1 MPVNPVTCDSI
12 LSSDLVRASLRRR
25 HRRARA
31 ANLFVSAGTALVLA
45 GLLAIPLY
53 LLTALASSHAAE
65 PIEWPRLGVLF
76 AGSLRA
82 TACAVAVALPLGIA
96 TAMFSAHF
104 CAPRLRAWLKPALE
118 VLDAIPTVVLGLIA
132 TASFAPWLKGHV
144 ASVLALVVVIPCLLL
159 AAGFA
164 FSAPSRRDGW
174 LPLWLLPLVIAA
186 TTLTIALG
194 STRGTTLL
202 VPSSPWNA
210 LLVGLALGVAAVPL
224 VFSVAEDALFLV
236 PRAHAQAAFALGA
249 TRWQAL
255 TTVVLPAAGSGL
267 LAAALL
273 GFMRCFG
280 ETMIVLMASGNTA
293 IAGFDPLAGLRSL
306 GADIALGMPDAAPA
320 GAAWRDLLIA
330 ALLLLAMNVLFGVVA
345 QFVRERL
352 RRKLSVESAA

>member
-1 MPVNPVTCDSI
+1 MPANPVTCDSI

-25 HRRARA
+25 RRRARA
-31 ANLFVSAGTALVLA
+31 ANLFVSGGTALVLA

-53 LLTALASSHAAE
+53 LLIALVFSQGTA
-65 PIEWPRLGVLF
+65 PIEWRRLGVLF

-82 TACAVAVALPLGIA
+82 SACAVAVALPLGIA

-118 VLDAIPTVVLGLIA
+118 ILDAIPTVVLGLIA
-132 TASFAPWLKGHV
+132 TASFAPWFKGHV
-144 ASVLALVVVIPCLLL
+144 ASVLMLVVAIPCLLL

-164 FSAPSRRDGW
+164 FGQPSRRDGW
-174 LPLWLLPLVIAA
+174 LPLWLLPAVVAA
-186 TTLTIALG
+186 TALTIAVG
-194 STRGTTLL
+194 SQATTSI

-280 ETMIVLMASGNTA
+280 ETMIALMASGNTA
-293 IAGFDPLAGLRSL
+293 IAGFDPLTGLRSL
-306 GADIALGMPDAAPA
+306 SADIALGMPDAAPNS
-320 GAAWRDLLIA
+320 AAWRDLLLA
-330 ALLLLAMNVLFGVVA
+330 ALLLLAVNVLLGVIA
-345 QFVRERL
+345 QWVRERL
-352 RRKLSVESAA
+352 RRRLSAESPP

>member
-25 HRRARA
+25 RRRARV
-31 ANLFVSAGTALVLA
+31 ANLFVGTGTVVVLI

-53 LLTALASSHAAE
+53 LLTALASSQAAA
-65 PIEWPRLGVLF
+65 PIGWSRLGVLF

-118 VLDAIPTVVLGLIA
+118 VLDAIPTVVLGLVA
-132 TASFAPWLKGHV
+132 AVSFAPWLKVHV
-144 ASVLALVVVIPCLLL
+144 ASVLALIVAVPCMVL

-164 FSAPSRRDGW
+164 FGAPSRRDGW
-174 LPLWLLPLVIAA
+174 LPLWLLPLLVAAVALVIALA
-186 TTLTIALG
+186 
-194 STRGTTLL
+194 STRAAPVL

-210 LLVGLALGVAAVPL
+210 LLIGLALGVAALPL

-267 LAAALL
+267 FAAALL

-320 GAAWRDLLIA
+320 SAAWRDLLIA
-330 ALLLLAMNVLFGVVA
+330 ALVLLALNVLFGATA
-345 QFVRERL
+345 QLVRERL
-352 RRKLSVESAA
+352 RRHLPAEPTA

>member
-1 MPVNPVTCDSI
+1 MPVNPVTCSSI

-25 HRRARA
+25 HRHARV
-31 ANLFVSAGTALVLA
+31 ANLLVGAGTLLVLV

-53 LLTALASSHAAE
+53 LLSALASSQAIA
-65 PIEWPRLGVLF
+65 PVEWGRLGVLF

-118 VLDAIPTVVLGLIA
+118 ILDAIPTVVLGLIA
-132 TASFAPWLKGHV
+132 AVSFAPWLKAHV
-144 ASVLALVVVIPCLLL
+144 ASLLALVVAMPCVLL
-159 AAGFA
+159 AGGFRFGA
-164 FSAPSRRDGW
+164 SSRRDGW
-174 LPLWLLPLVIAA
+174 LPLWLLPLVVATAA
-186 TTLTIALG
+186 LVFALA
-194 STRGTTLL
+194 SQHAAPVLP
-202 VPSSPWNA
+202 PSSPWNA
-210 LLVGLALGVAAVPL
+210 MLIGLALGVAALPL

-236 PRAHAQAAFALGA
+236 PNAHTHAAFALGA

-267 LAAALL
+267 FAAALL

-293 IAGFDPLAGLRSL
+293 IAGFDPLSGLRSL
-306 GADIALGMPDAAPA
+306 GADIALGMPDAAPSS
-320 GAAWRDLLIA
+320 AAWRDLLIA
-330 ALLLLAMNVLFGVVA
+330 ALVLLGLNVLFGATA
-345 QFVRERL
+345 QLVRDRL
-352 RRKLSVESAA
+352 RRRLLAEPA